1 MSKEQISPEL
11 MKVIQRHRKK
21 TLAAYSGSTMSVRA
35 MAELLGLHKTDSY
48 WLIDKHFFKTVQ
60 VNGKTRV
67 VTESFEKWYDN
78 QLKYRIIGG
87 PPPGK
92 ELCKRA
98 YTVQDISEMLGIDD
112 STAYR
117 LVIREKI
124 PYITVD
130 YVMMIKKGEFESWY
144 KGQARYRTCED
155 RARDEALE
163 ESSMTM
169 PEMARLLG
177 VPRQT
182 VYGILNSKKY
192 EGCFDVIV
200 IADRKRIT
208 KESFEKWYASQDKY
222 RKAGQ
227 KTTRKAERPIPEID
241 LEAEFYTAEEAA
253 TIADV
258 HVYTV
263 YRWIKEGKLA
273 WVPKGLKKMIR
284 GESLVQL
291 IEESDREKGEENG
304 VDC

>member
-1 MSKEQISPEL
+1 MPKEQIAPEL

-48 WLIDKHFFKTVQ
+48 WLVDKHFFKTVQ

-78 QLKYRIIGG
+78 QLKYRIVGG

-92 ELCKRA
+92 ELRKRA

-130 YVMMIKKGEFESWY
+130 YMMMIKKGEFESWY
-144 KGQARYRTCED
+144 KGQARYRTSED

-177 VPRQT
+177 VPRKT
-182 VYGILNSKKY
+182 VYEILKSKKY
-192 EGCFDVIV
+192 KGCFDVIV
-200 IADRKRIT
+200 VADRKRIT
-208 KESFEKWYASQDKY
+208 KESFEKWYAGQDRY

-227 KTTRKAERPIPEID
+227 NATRKAERPIPEID

-253 TIADV
+253 VLAEVHRNTI
-258 HVYTV
+258 YNWMNT
-263 YRWIKEGKLA
+263 GKLS
-273 WVPKGLKKMIR
+273 WVYVGPKKLIR

-291 IEESDREKGEENG
+291 IEESDKEKGAGNG